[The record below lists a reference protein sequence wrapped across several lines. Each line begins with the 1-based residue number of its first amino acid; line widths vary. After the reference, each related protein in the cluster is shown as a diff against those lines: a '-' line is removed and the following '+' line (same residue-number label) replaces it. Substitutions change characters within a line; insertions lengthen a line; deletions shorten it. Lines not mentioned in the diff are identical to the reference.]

1 MLTDPAVT
9 DGYAR
14 DEAEWAPHGSPAAVV
29 RPRTAE
35 EVQRAVRACLDH
47 VARCRA
53 RRHRSAARTNVLGM
67 SENTARSVTVE
78 RTSTGHFVATNTRG
92 GTISFGTGSDSEFTP
107 VELLLAA
114 LGGCT
119 AVDVDLAT
127 SRHAEPTTFSVEVS
141 GNKINDELGN
151 RLTDLAVTFTVTFP
165 DGEGADRARTILP
178 RAVKTSHDRLCT
190 VSRTVEIG
198 TPVTATIEDA

>member
-1 MLTDPAVT
+1 
-9 DGYAR
+9 
-14 DEAEWAPHGSPAAVV
+14 
-29 RPRTAE
+29 
-35 EVQRAVRACLDH
+35 
-47 VARCRA
+47 
-53 RRHRSAARTNVLGM
+53 M
-67 SENTARSVTVE
+67 SENPARSVTVE
-78 RTSTGHFVATNTRG
+78 RTGTGHFVATNTRG
-92 GTISFGTGSDSEFTP
+92 GTIAFGTGPDSEFTP

-127 SRHAEPTTFSVEVS
+127 SRHAEPASFSVEVT
-141 GNKINDELGN
+141 GNKVDDALGN

-198 TPVTATIEDA
+198 TPVTARVEDA